1 MGCKCCIPA
10 SLNLP
15 PEYFHP
21 KLPAGIVQI
30 TEKSLPRM
38 VKEFEEVVAL
48 SFCGTTSAPPE
59 PLHQWFLEPNQ
70 EGSNPAAPLS
80 EAPSKKRLLFF
91 HSMGKFYRLQ
101 AMRHGGC
108 FALQS
113 PEGKIVAAASIFPPT
128 EKKIYHPGMCEQLYI
143 VNQMGGM
150 SELPQEMKK
159 NPSGGKIDLVD
170 KLFTKGHA
178 ASIKVKHLY
187 VFMVA
192 VSPYEQGKGYGKRMM
207 QFLNESADY
216 LGVPSYLETAS
227 KRTEAFFGKSG
238 YNVKFRY
245 KADYNGDVCRP
256 DGREEAVICMVRPV
270 AGGKA

>member
-1 MGCKCCIPA
+1 M
-10 SLNLP
+10 
-15 PEYFHP
+15 
-21 KLPAGIVQI
+21 QI

-113 PEGKIVAAASIFPPT
+113 SEGKIVAAASIFPPT

-143 VNQMGGM
+143 VNQWGM
-150 SELPQEMKK
+150 SSCLK
-159 NPSGGKIDLVD
+159 NEKIREKIDLVD
-170 KLFTKGHA
+170 KLFTKGMQ
-178 ASIKVKHLY
+178 KHQSEGGCLY
-187 VFMVA
+187 GRCHHMSKAKGMV
-192 VSPYEQGKGYGKRMM
+192 

-216 LGVPSYLETAS
+216 LGVQLFGDRLKANRSVFWEIRIQCKISLQSRLQWRRMSPRRARGSRDLHGTTRRRGESVGHCHYLNIVLINN
-227 KRTEAFFGKSG
+227 
-238 YNVKFRY
+238 YW
-245 KADYNGDVCRP
+245 CC
-256 DGREEAVICMVRPV
+256 VIVLV
-270 AGGKA
+270 